1 MTDFDFDELDE
12 GFKDQ
17 TNLALDEYI
26 SIFEEFLDAVYKKE
40 IEILAS
46 NYPDKKSLDI
56 DYKRLEAFDLNIA
69 ERLIENPNLIIE
81 AATAALRKI
90 DVGILEQTDQRFE
103 PHMRFFNL
111 PEEYRVD
118 IREIG
123 SKHLTSLI
131 SAEGMIRQT
140 TERLQKM
147 MEAHFICRKC
157 QNSYNIKQTTQI
169 LAKPIMCD
177 CKSRE
182 FDLDLEQS
190 KFIDYQK
197 IDMQEPIE
205 NLKGSEQANHVEVFI
220 SDDLVNS
227 CSAGDKIIVTG
238 VVKLKPQ
245 KDTNMFNKYMIA
257 NHVERVDQEFE
268 ELDIT
273 PDEIEEIRQLA
284 KKEDIFELLAQ
295 SIAPKIYGHEVV
307 KEAITLQMFGG
318 VKKKVQKQEFRGN
331 IHILLVGDPST
342 GKSELLRNAAT
353 IAPKSIFVSGKSASG
368 AGLTVSAVKDDF
380 GEGGWTLKAG
390 AVVLASGGIAMIDE
404 FDKME
409 PEDRSTLHEAM
420 AQATVSVSKAGLYAK
435 FRADTSILA
444 AANPKFNRFD
454 KFKNPIEQIDLPFSL
469 LSRFDL
475 YFIMRDTLNRTLDI
489 ELSKHIIAVQEAA
502 QKLSSPDGELSKE
515 EMEQIQDSVL
525 PKIEPNIF
533 KKFVAYARQQIKP
546 KLSKEASERILNYYI
561 DLRDLGRKSE
571 SFGATPR
578 QLEGLIRLSEASAKV
593 RLKHTIELEDAQR
606 AIRIFR
612 VSLEQTAIDLETGKI
627 DIDIITTG
635 TSTSERQFIKRILNI
650 IKDLTADGNPVNFS
664 DIAETM
670 EKQNIGKD
678 KLMEAIGKLKKSGE
692 LYEPKNGF
700 LKPVDNNAM

>member
-318 VKKKVQKQEFRGN
+318 VKKKVQKQEFR
-331 IHILLVGDPST
+331 
-342 GKSELLRNAAT
+342 
-353 IAPKSIFVSGKSASG
+353 
-368 AGLTVSAVKDDF
+368 
-380 GEGGWTLKAG
+380 
-390 AVVLASGGIAMIDE
+390 
-404 FDKME
+404 
-409 PEDRSTLHEAM
+409 
-420 AQATVSVSKAGLYAK
+420 
-435 FRADTSILA
+435 
-444 AANPKFNRFD
+444 
-454 KFKNPIEQIDLPFSL
+454 
-469 LSRFDL
+469 
-475 YFIMRDTLNRTLDI
+475 
-489 ELSKHIIAVQEAA
+489 
-502 QKLSSPDGELSKE
+502 
-515 EMEQIQDSVL
+515 
-525 PKIEPNIF
+525 
-533 KKFVAYARQQIKP
+533 
-546 KLSKEASERILNYYI
+546 
-561 DLRDLGRKSE
+561 
-571 SFGATPR
+571 
-578 QLEGLIRLSEASAKV
+578 
-593 RLKHTIELEDAQR
+593 
-606 AIRIFR
+606 
-612 VSLEQTAIDLETGKI
+612 
-627 DIDIITTG
+627 
-635 TSTSERQFIKRILNI
+635 
-650 IKDLTADGNPVNFS
+650 
-664 DIAETM
+664 
-670 EKQNIGKD
+670 
-678 KLMEAIGKLKKSGE
+678 
-692 LYEPKNGF
+692 
-700 LKPVDNNAM
+700 

>member
-1 MTDFDFDELDE
+1 MSEFDFDELDQITTE
-12 GFKDQ
+12 S

-26 SIFEEFLDAVYKKE
+26 SIFEEFLNAVYKRE

-46 NYPDKKSLDI
+46 NYPEKKSQDI
-56 DYKRLEAFDLNIA
+56 DYKKLEAFDLNIA

-90 DVGILEQTDQRFE
+90 DVGILEQTDQKFE
-103 PHMRFFNL
+103 PHIRFFNL
-111 PEEYRVD
+111 PEEYRVE
-118 IREIG
+118 IRDIG

-131 SAEGMIRQT
+131 SAEGMIRQI

-147 MEAHFICRKC
+147 IEAHFVCRKC
-157 QNSYNIKQTTQI
+157 QNSYNIKQTTQQ
-169 LAKPIMCD
+169 LTKPAMCD

-197 IDMQEPIE
+197 IEIQEPIE
-205 NLKGSEQANHVEVFI
+205 NLKGSEQANHVEVYI

-238 VVKLKPQ
+238 IVKLKPQ

-257 NHVERVDQEFE
+257 NHVEKVDQEFE
-268 ELDIT
+268 ELDIS
-273 PDEIEEIRQLA
+273 PDEVDEIKQLS
-284 KKEDIFELLAQ
+284 KKEDIYELLAQ

-390 AVVLASGGIAMIDE
+390 AVILASGGIAMIDE

-409 PEDRSTLHEAM
+409 TEDRSTLHEAM

-444 AANPKFNRFD
+444 AANPKLNRFD
-454 KFKNPIEQIDLPFSL
+454 KYKNPIEQIDLPFSL

-475 YFIMRDTLNRTLDI
+475 YFIIRDVLNRNLDI
-489 ELSKHIIAVQEAA
+489 ELGKHIIDVQEAA
-502 QKLSSPDGELSKE
+502 QKLAAPEGELTKE
-515 EMEQIQDSVL
+515 EMEKIQDTVL
-525 PKIEPNIF
+525 PKIDPNVF
-533 KKFVAYARQQIKP
+533 KKYVAYARQQIRP
-546 KLSKEASERILNYYI
+546 KLSKDASEKILNYYI

-593 RLKHTIELEDAQR
+593 RLKHEIELEDAQR
-606 AIRIFR
+606 AIRIFKI
-612 VSLEQTAIDLETGKI
+612 SLEQTAIDLETGKI

-635 TSTSERQFIKRILNI
+635 TSTSERQFIKRVLNI
-650 IKDLTADGNPVNFS
+650 IKDLTSDGNPVTLSNII
-664 DIAETM
+664 DTM
-670 EKQNIGKD
+670 EKQNIGRD
-678 KLMEAIGKLKKSGE
+678 KLMDAISKLKKSGE
-692 LYEPKNGF
+692 LYEPKNGY
-700 LKPVDNNAM
+700 LKPVDNTSL